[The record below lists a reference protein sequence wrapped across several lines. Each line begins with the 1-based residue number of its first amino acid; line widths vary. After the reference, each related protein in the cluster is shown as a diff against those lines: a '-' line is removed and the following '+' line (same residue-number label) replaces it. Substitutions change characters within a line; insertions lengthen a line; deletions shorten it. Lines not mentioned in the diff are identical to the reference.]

1 MLKLLKPTIDRLD
14 YGKLLSPPPGYET
27 AAAVGTT
34 YSLDMDALIGICI
47 ALGLSESTD
56 GELRDNP
63 IYLLDVLRK
72 TADKV
77 VVFCEGGQTKAP
89 ANMSSLYIL
98 LEKIVFEVNL
108 PNKKSFHPKFWLVK
122 YENKDKDVIYRCVV
136 LSRNLTF
143 DRSWDVA
150 LSFEGIKGGATTEKS
165 TPLRDLLRYLKRYT
179 PKSDINGFPKR
190 KLLNSFSDEVANV
203 SFSLKDK
210 RFPDFEIWP
219 VGIPRSDIDG
229 IYNIKDAGLFH
240 KYKELLIV
248 SPFIS
253 GGIIEDFNKLALKDA
268 GRTLITRKSELKKLK
283 PEAVDGIDIYTMKD
297 AIVDGEDSFTEDAEE
312 KQRQDIHA
320 KLYLKTKYSES
331 DLYLGSLNASHSACH
346 GNVEFVIKLSGKRRY
361 LNVDILKN
369 DIFGGEP
376 DNMDNPFEL
385 TELPGYMDP
394 TPEPSDLLQKQIKE
408 VCRARSSASV
418 SEQDGKY
425 NITVAFDKLPPMDRV
440 SISPLLSNKEK
451 PVDSSVEFTGLDLL
465 QLSEFYVVRAENDED
480 IVCRVIKITTGNM
493 PELRENALV
502 NSIIKD
508 RRSFIQYIVFLLGD
522 NYLLSL
528 LENKEMQTPGFAPWK
543 GEQIPALYEKM
554 LKTAA
559 SAPERFD
566 EIDYLL
572 RMITDEEIIPDGFA
586 GLYDTFKKAV
596 KKK

>member
-1 MLKLLKPTIDRLD
+1 MLKPTSDRLD
-14 YGKLLSPPPGYET
+14 YSRLLSPPPGYET
-27 AAAVGTT
+27 AVAVGTT

-47 ALGLSESTD
+47 ALGLSESSD
-56 GELRDNP
+56 SELRDNP
-63 IYLLDVLRK
+63 IYLLDALRK

-77 VVFCEGGQTKAP
+77 VLFCEGGQTKAP
-89 ANMSSLYIL
+89 AKMSSLYIL

-122 YENKDKDVIYRCVV
+122 YENKDKHAIYRCVV

-150 LSFEGIKGGATTEKS
+150 LSFEGGKGNAAKEKS
-165 TPLRDLLRYLKRYT
+165 IPLRDFLRYLKRYT
-179 PKSDINGFPKR
+179 PKSDINACPKR
-190 KLLNSFSDEVANV
+190 KLLNSLSDEVANV
-203 SFSLKDK
+203 SFSMEDK

-219 VGIPRSDIDG
+219 VGIPRSNIDG
-229 IYNIKDAGLFH
+229 IYNINDAGLFQTYH
-240 KYKELLIV
+240 KLFII

-253 GGIIEDFNKLALKDA
+253 GGIIEKFNQLALKYAD
-268 GRTLITRKSELKKLK
+268 RTLITRKSELQKLK

-297 AIVDGEDSFTEDAEE
+297 AIVDGEDSFTEEAEE

-320 KLYLKTKYSES
+320 KLYLKTKYSDS
-331 DLYLGSLNASHSACH
+331 DLYLGSLNASHNACH
-346 GNVEFVIKLSGKRRY
+346 GNVEFVVKLSGKQRY

-369 DIFGGEP
+369 DLFGSDPE
-376 DNMDNPFEL
+376 NKDNPFEL
-385 TELPGYMDP
+385 TELPGYTP
-394 TPEPSDLLQKQIKE
+394 PKPEPSDLLQKLIKE
-408 VCRARSSASV
+408 VGRARSSASV

-425 NITVAFDKLPPMDRV
+425 NINVVFDKLPPLDNV

-451 PVDSSVEFTGLDLL
+451 PIASSVEFTVLDIL
-465 QLSEFYVVRAENDED
+465 QLSEFYVVRAENDDD
-480 IVCRVIKITTGNM
+480 IVRRVIKITTSNM

-528 LENKEMQTPGFAPWK
+528 LENKGMQTKGFTPWK
-543 GEQIPALYEKM
+543 SEQIPALYEKM
-554 LKTAA
+554 LRTAA

-572 RMITDEEIIPDGFA
+572 RMITDEEIIPAGFS